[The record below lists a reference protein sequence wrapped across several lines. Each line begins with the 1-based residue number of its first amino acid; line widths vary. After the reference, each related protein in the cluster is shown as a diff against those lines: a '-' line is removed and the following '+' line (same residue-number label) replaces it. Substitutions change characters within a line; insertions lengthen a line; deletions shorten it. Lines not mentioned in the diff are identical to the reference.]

1 MSSPV
6 EQIKSRL
13 DIIEVVGSYVK
24 LQKAG
29 INFKSSCPFHHEKTP
44 SFFVSP
50 SRESWHCFGCNKG
63 GDIFSFV
70 MEIEGVEFVDA
81 LKILAEKAGVQLKPM
96 SKEYNNERSRL
107 LKIIEDSKKY
117 YRDKIKENKDV
128 SDYLKERGLEENT
141 IKDFEIGYTPDG
153 WRNLY
158 DFLKNNKYTDAE
170 IEKTGMIIRSEKA
183 LPAGRQGYYDR
194 FRNRI
199 MFPINNSAGQTVG
212 FSGRIFG
219 EEGEKTGGKY
229 INNPQTVL
237 YDKSKILYGFDKAK
251 SEIRKNDFCLLVEG
265 QMDVIMSHQAGV
277 KNAVAV
283 SGTALTADHLRIIK
297 RLTNNLAIAFDRDQ
311 AGFQASKRGIDMALA
326 GGFDIKAVVLSS
338 GKDPADAVKE
348 DKNIWIKAV
357 EKAKNIIDFYL
368 ENLRE
373 KFQNEREFKKNV
385 KMIILPYLALIQDE
399 IEKAHWVG
407 KIANSLGI
415 KEEPIWDELKKI
427 NVQSTDEK
435 NITSGW
441 DENISSDKN
450 KRTRLD
456 FLKGMLKGII
466 LWQKENPKNEWNEKM
481 DKCWK
486 KFNLD
491 DFNSKNQEHMVFEAE
506 LCYGGIDDFGRE
518 VDKIASEIQKEMIK
532 SEREKIVLEIKQL
545 EVKGDEKKISHC
557 LNKMNELNKKL
568 QELK

>member
-1 MSSPV
+1 MSSSV

-13 DIIEVVGSYVK
+13 DIVDVVGSYVK

-29 INFKSSCPFHHEKTP
+29 INFKASCPFHHEKTP

-70 MEIEGVEFVDA
+70 MEIEGVEFADA
-81 LKILAEKAGVQLKPM
+81 LKILAEKAGVQLQPV
-96 SKEYNNERSRL
+96 SREYNSERSRL

-117 YRDKIKENKDV
+117 YIDKIKENKDV
-128 SDYLKERGLEENT
+128 SDYLKERGMEERT
-141 IKDFEIGYTPDG
+141 IKDFEIGYALDG

-170 IEKTGMIIRSEKA
+170 IEKTGMIIRSEK
-183 LPAGRQGYYDR
+183 GYYDR

-212 FSGRIFG
+212 FSGRIF
-219 EEGEKTGGKY
+219 EPTYDVGGATDIVSQSAKY

-251 SEIRKNDFCLLVEG
+251 SEIRKNDSCLLVEG

-283 SGTALTADHLRIIK
+283 SGTALTSDHLRIIK

-311 AGFQASKRGIDMALA
+311 AGFQASKRGIDMALS
-326 GGFDIKAVVLSS
+326 GGFDIKAVILPS

-373 KFQNEREFKKNV
+373 KTQDEREFKKNV
-385 KMIILPYLALIQDE
+385 KMIILPYVAFIQDE
-399 IEKAHWVG
+399 IEKAHWIG
-407 KIANSLGI
+407 RIANSLGI

-427 NVQSTDEK
+427 NIQETEAIRPPFGGRIAK
-435 NITSGW
+435 P
-441 DENISSDKN
+441 
-450 KRTRLD
+450 RLD

-466 LWQKENPKNEWNEKM
+466 LWQKENPQNEWKEKM

-491 DFNSKNQEHMVFEAE
+491 DFNSENQEHMVFEAE
-506 LCYGGIDDFGRE
+506 LCYGGIDNFGRE
-518 VDKIASEIQKEMIK
+518 VDKIASEIEKEMIK
-532 SEREKIVLEIKQL
+532 SEREKIVLEIKKY
-545 EVKGDEKKISHC
+545 EIDGDEKKISHC
-557 LNKMNELNKKL
+557 LNKINELNKKL